1 MPPLS
6 IMLKPAS
13 SMCNMSCDYC
23 FYHDE
28 TIRRS
33 VASYGLMTEETLKNI
48 IRRTLTRA
56 EGYISYAC
64 QGGEPTLAGLDFF
77 RKMVQYE
84 KQYNQKGIRIQNALQ
99 TNGLLLDEDWCAF
112 LKENEFLVGLSMDG
126 SAAVHDLYRKDRA
139 GNGTFS
145 RVRRAA
151 DLMQRTGVEF
161 NILTVVTAD
170 VCHHI
175 EEIYSYYKQSGW
187 MYQQYIACLEPMDG
201 SAGGA
206 WSLDPETYGRFLIR
220 LFDLWHA
227 DVLAGRQ
234 PFIRQFDNY
243 VALAAGYIPEA
254 CDQRGTCGIQYAVEA
269 DGSVYP
275 CDFYMTDAYRLG
287 SFNQDRLDTID
298 ARRREIRFI
307 ERSTEL
313 DEACRDCPY
322 KALCRGGCYRNRSE
336 GEEVMKN
343 RLCAG
348 YQMFF
353 AVCGGRIY
361 ELARR
366 VRGTR

>member
-13 SMCNMSCDYC
+13 GMCNMNCDYC

-28 TIRRS
+28 TNRRS
-33 VASYGLMTEETLKNI
+33 VASYGFMTEDTLKNI
-48 IRRTLTRA
+48 IRRTLPRA

-77 RKMVQYE
+77 RKMAQFE
-84 KQYNQKGIRIQNALQ
+84 KQYNQKGIRVQNALQ

-112 LKENEFLVGLSMDG
+112 LKENDFLVGLSMDG
-126 SAAVHDLYRKDRA
+126 TAAVHDLYRKDRA
-139 GNGTFS
+139 GIGTFS

-170 VCHHI
+170 VCRHI

-187 MYQQYIACLEPMDG
+187 MYQQYIACLDPMEG
-201 SAGGA
+201 EEGGA
-206 WSLDPETYGRFLIR
+206 WSLDPETYGRFLIK
-220 LFDLWHA
+220 LFDLWYT

-254 CDQRGTCGIQYAVEA
+254 CDQRGTCGVQYAVEA

-287 SFNQDRLDTID
+287 NFNQDRLDAVDT
-298 ARRREIRFI
+298 RRHEIRFI

-313 DEACRDCPY
+313 GEECLNCPY
-322 KALCRGGCYRNRSE
+322 FGLCRGGCYRNRSVADE
-336 GEEVMKN
+336 IGKN
-343 RLCAG
+343 RMCEG
-348 YQMFF
+348 FRMFF
-353 AVCGGRIY
+353 TACEDRIRK
-361 ELARR
+361 LAKEVLRAR
-366 VRGTR
+366 